1 MRTVTT
7 KKELAD
13 AIKANEST
21 IIVKGEMV
29 GHIKRLKTIGNTAWG
44 VAFAA
49 IGGAV
54 YMAISTPA
62 AAVAS
67 APVGGSGAAISFTG
81 SLVAGGAA
89 ATILGM
95 GATQFLIGL
104 GVAAGGIAAISK
116 LRVNYSISNKSDNE
130 LTLTKK

>member
-1 MRTVTT
+1 MKTVTT

-13 AIKANEST
+13 AIKGNEST

-29 GHIKRLKTIGNTAWG
+29 VHIKRLKTIGNAAWV

-49 IGGAV
+49 IGGAI
-54 YMAISTPA
+54 YMAITTPA
-62 AAVAS
+62 AALAS
-67 APVGGSGAAISFTG
+67 APVGGFGATIPFTG
-81 SLVAGGAA
+81 TLVAGGAA
-89 ATILGM
+89 ATILGI

-104 GVAAGGIAAISK
+104 GVAAGGTAAISK